1 MMMAVGRWAP
11 QLQVQVHNEILEGH
25 ADAVSRLFGMIFGGP
40 TGSVSSPGGLVVVHK
55 DQGRLAF
62 VR

>member
-1 MMMAVGRWAP
+1 MAP
-11 QLQVQVHNEILEGH
+11 QLQVQVHNEILEGR
-25 ADAVSRLFGMIFGGP
+25 ADAVSLVVGMIFGGP
-40 TGSVSSPGGLVVVHK
+40 TGSVSSPGGLVFVHK